1 MEAGRAGA
9 DAVPMSGPGG
19 GDERTGWG
27 GERQGK
33 ARVMAGSEGRAG
45 RALDAC
51 LLTAE
56 EMEQPVE
63 AWEALDD
70 YFPPWEVVETAE
82 SAAGV

>member
-1 MEAGRAGA
+1 
-9 DAVPMSGPGG
+9 
-19 GDERTGWG
+19 
-27 GERQGK
+27 
-33 ARVMAGSEGRAG
+33 MAGSEGRAG

-82 SAAGV
+82 SAASV